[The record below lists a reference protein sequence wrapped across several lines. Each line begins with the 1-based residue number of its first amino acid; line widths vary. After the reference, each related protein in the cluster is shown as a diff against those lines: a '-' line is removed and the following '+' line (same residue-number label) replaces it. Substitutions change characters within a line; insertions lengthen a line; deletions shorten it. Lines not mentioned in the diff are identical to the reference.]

1 MSLSASYDPKLQSVI
16 NTEYYDQNFAGLPS
30 KKDRSNSAYTL
41 ESPYEQKDAALA
53 QADLDAID
61 FVNEIMDL
69 TAWQGGVSTAASAD
83 TSKAD
88 DAKTKIGK
96 LLNSMKS
103 MLSMVTAKSQY
114 SFQSVKNI
122 KADIGDHL
130 YLAGYLNYT
139 TTNRTD
145 YASKKTMSGV
155 SIKGS
160 KWPGG
165 RSSKERK

>member
-103 MLSMVTAKSQY
+103 MLSMVTAGANILSNLR
-114 SFQSVKNI
+114 SSVS
-122 KADIGDHL
+122 GWVFEL
-130 YLAGYLNYT
+130 YHNEPHGLCL
-139 TTNRTD
+139 
-145 YASKKTMSGV
+145 KKDNVGREH
-155 SIKGS
+155 KRL